1 MTAPPAL
8 RAIRAEWT
16 KVRTLPSTGW
26 LMLVAVLG
34 TAGLGLAITASLD
47 YARCDKPCTLDT
59 TKLTLAGVRLSQI
72 GILVLAV
79 LAATAEY
86 RTRTIQP
93 TLMAVPRRSLV
104 VLGKLGVLAVL
115 GTAAGVLAVAAALAA
130 GRAVLPGNGFTAA
143 HGFPALSLA
152 DDLTRRAAI
161 GTVLY
166 LGLIALLGAGLGL
179 LLRDT
184 AGALTAA
191 LALLY
196 GSPIV
201 AMFVNDPQW
210 QRRIHRFLTD
220 GRGPDHP
227 GHPQPGRRTH
237 RALGRDRRPVP
248 VRRRGGRRG
257 TGGVPAPRRALRQRG
272 SAGRTRPHQTVGG
285 RERTADTSTT
295 TGRPWSAGPR
305 PSSAGC

>member
-1 MTAPPAL
+1 MTAPPPL

-26 LMLVAVLG
+26 LILIVVLG
-34 TAGLGLAITASLD
+34 TVGLGLAITASLD

-86 RTRTIQP
+86 STRTIQP
-93 TLMAVPRRSLV
+93 TLMAVPRRFLV

-115 GTAAGVLAVAAALAA
+115 ATATGVLAVAASLAA

-143 HGFPALSLA
+143 RGFPALSLA

-201 AMFVNDPQW
+201 AMFINDPQW
-210 QRRIHRFLTD
+210 QHRIHRFSPMDAGLTIQTT
-220 GRGPDHP
+220 RNLAAEHIGPWA
-227 GHPQPGRRTH
+227 GIGVLSLYATVAVAAGLVVFQ
-237 RALGRDRRPVP
+237 LRD
-248 VRRRGGRRG
+248 
-257 TGGVPAPRRALRQRG
+257 
-272 SAGRTRPHQTVGG
+272 AG
-285 RERTADTSTT
+285 
-295 TGRPWSAGPR
+295 
-305 PSSAGC
+305 